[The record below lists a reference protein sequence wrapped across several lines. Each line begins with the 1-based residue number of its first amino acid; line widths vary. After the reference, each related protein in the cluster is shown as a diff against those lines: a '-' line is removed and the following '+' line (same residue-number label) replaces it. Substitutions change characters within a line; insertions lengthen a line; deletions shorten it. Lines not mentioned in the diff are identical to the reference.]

1 MEHASSGSLGI
12 AIITGVGAFIGA
24 LISHLLT
31 QRRSLDLAI
40 YKHRGEAYKGL
51 WERTFLLPRWP
62 QRAGVTYAQLRTLS
76 EELRHWYYFVGG
88 VYLSDSARNAYGDLQ
103 ESLNDPAWKTSSDPL
118 SAPHYTL
125 LMNLCSKVRTELTHD
140 LLSRKRMFLFSR

>member
-1 MEHASSGSLGI
+1 MEHASSSSLGI
-12 AIITGVGAFIGA
+12 AIITSIGAFIGA

-31 QRRSLDLAI
+31 QRRSLDLAM

-51 WERTFLLPRWP
+51 WEKTFLLPRWP

-88 VYLSDSARNAYGDLQ
+88 VYLSDSARNAYSDLQ
-103 ESLNDPAWKTSSDPL
+103 EALNDPARKPSSDAL
-118 SAPHYTL
+118 SAPNYTL
-125 LMNLCSKVRTELTHD
+125 LMTV
-140 LLSRKRMFLFSR
+140 